1 MFVGLGI
8 PVQSSTQEP
17 DVCLVVFVV
26 GRLVHFCLHKSLSVN
41 LIVSVLFFPLG
52 IYCLRKKKKAK
63 PKPLSQNGA
72 CIMAYLHTL
81 EIF

>member
-26 GRLVHFCLHKSLSVN
+26 GRLVHFCLHKSLSVK

-52 IYCLRKKKKAK
+52 IYCLRKKKK
-63 PKPLSQNGA
+63 QNQNHSL
-72 CIMAYLHTL
+72 IMVLV
-81 EIF
+81 

>member
-26 GRLVHFCLHKSLSVN
+26 GRLMHFCLHKSLSVN

-52 IYCLRKKKKAK
+52 IYCLRKRKKSKTK
-63 PKPLSQNGA
+63 TTLSEWCLYNG
-72 CIMAYLHTL
+72 
-81 EIF
+81 IFTYTGNL

>member
-26 GRLVHFCLHKSLSVN
+26 GRLVHFCFHKSLSVN

-52 IYCLRKKKKAK
+52 IYCLRKKKAK
-63 PKPLSQNGA
+63 PKPLSHNGA
-72 CIMAYLHTL
+72 CIMAHLHTL